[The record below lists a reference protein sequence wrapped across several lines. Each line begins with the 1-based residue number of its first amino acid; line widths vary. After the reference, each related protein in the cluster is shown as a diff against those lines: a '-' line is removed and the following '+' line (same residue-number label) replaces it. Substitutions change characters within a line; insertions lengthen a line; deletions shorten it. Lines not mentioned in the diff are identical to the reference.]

1 MEKKKAGQTVDN
13 SREVEHEQGQ
23 QANKRHLES
32 DKVARNQTSTTQR
45 HVGTDLV
52 SENSKDEWVGTPSK
66 NLRSNNMTTRT
77 NINAASVCSAEN
89 EKAKIG
95 TGRTS
100 GVLAGGTL
108 PTTQTPSTQT
118 TSAANTA
125 VAVAADGPP
134 SAAGVDAE
142 REETSKATLSA
153 VPPELTQYIWCH
165 DFFMSEFQDGS
176 TKRTFPLKVIRK
188 RQKNLAFGHGF
199 CRLAQQLEE
208 LPEGWLYVMAGPV
221 DDSSLDHYN
230 SDYRTMPINER
241 FISGEGRSTRS
252 KIGQHGDT
260 PVRIFYLHSQ
270 TGIATTLRRV
280 VFQKVLRQEHEALGK
295 LLKTPMFE
303 LVDGWLLVKNNQ
315 ADTPIVYYNTK
326 TQEQTTKP
334 DPDTMLRFG
343 VEGNELMDFLFLKF
357 DDDEEHDQEDAEPKD
372 ENLDG
377 ESENSAVVDEK
388 QKQAV
393 LGAAQEGATTP
404 KSTAVASRPEKSSLK
419 EKYFSLP
426 WVPKEDVDTNSLQQ
440 IKDHIDKDKGV
451 HWLSEI
457 KKWALSTW
465 SSNFPTLRQLDT
477 DLPRTN
483 IIAVSCG
490 AKVISHDAY
499 N

>member
-1 MEKKKAGQTVDN
+1 MERKKVGQTVDD
-13 SREVEHEQGQ
+13 SREVEQGQ
-23 QANKRHLES
+23 QANKRPLES
-32 DKVARNQTSTTQR
+32 DKVARNQTSTAQR
-45 HVGTDLV
+45 HVSTDFV
-52 SENSKDEWVGTPSK
+52 SENSKNESVGIPSK
-66 NLRSNNMTTRT
+66 NRSDYMTTT
-77 NINAASVCSAEN
+77 ANKNAASVCSAEN
-89 EKAKIG
+89 EKKKIG
-95 TGRTS
+95 TGR
-100 GVLAGGTL
+100 AL
-108 PTTQTPSTQT
+108 PTTQTPTTQT
-118 TSAANTA
+118 ASAVNTA
-125 VAVAADGPP
+125 IAVAADGPP

-142 REETSKATLSA
+142 REGEETSTTTLTA

-165 DFFMSEFQDGS
+165 DFFMSKFQDGS

-221 DDSSLDHYN
+221 DDTSLDHYN

-241 FISGEGRSTRS
+241 FISGEGPSTRS

-295 LLKTPMFE
+295 LLKTPMLE

-334 DPDTMLRFG
+334 DPDTMLRYG

-357 DDDEEHDQEDAEPKD
+357 DDEVEHDQEDAEPK
-372 ENLDG
+372 ENLAG
-377 ESENSAVVDEK
+377 ESESAVVDEK

-393 LGAAQEGATTP
+393 FGAAQEGATTP
-404 KSTAVASRPEKSSLK
+404 KSTAVASRPENSTLK

-426 WVPKEDVDTNSLQQ
+426 WVPKEVVDTNSLQQ

-465 SSNFPTLRQLDT
+465 PSNFPTLRQLDT

-499 N
+499 